1 MYLARD
7 FFYMFSIII
16 PLYNKEKF
24 IQNTLEKVLEQ
35 SFQDFE
41 VIIINDGSTDGGERV
56 VRGIQ
61 DERIK
66 YFWQENQG
74 VSSARNKGISLAKYE
89 YICFLDADD
98 EWKENHLISLLETIQ
113 KFPNAGMYCSRY
125 VTKINEKK
133 SIHTYLKDITN
144 DYEGYVEDFF
154 HSSLVGRVALTS
166 ALCIHKKVFNE
177 IGGFDSNISSGE
189 DLDYWIR
196 IALRFPIVIT
206 NKETMVYNFQVSES
220 LSKTKITAKKLP
232 DFNKFREYENKN
244 QSLKAFLDIYR
255 IEYALHFHIE
265 GDLKKREEYLTDV
278 DEHHLSAKTKFLFSL
293 PPFFLKFLLKIKR
306 NLKKYGFDFTVYH

>member
-1 MYLARD
+1 
-7 FFYMFSIII
+7 MFSIII

-24 IQNTLEKVLEQ
+24 IQNTLDKVLQQ

-41 VIIINDGSTDGGERV
+41 VIIVDDGSTDGGAEIV
-56 VRGIQ
+56 KNIQ
-61 DERIK
+61 NERIK

-74 VSSARNKGISLAKYE
+74 VSSARNKGISLAKNE

-98 EWKENHLISLLETIQ
+98 EWKENHLMSLLETIQ

-133 SIHTYLKDITN
+133 SIHTYLNNITN

-154 HSSLVGRVALTS
+154 HSSLVDRVALTS
-166 ALCIHKKVFNE
+166 ALCIDKKVFNE
-177 IGGFDSNISSGE
+177 IGGFDRNITSGQ

-196 IALRFPIVIT
+196 IALHFPVAIT

-220 LSKTKITAKKLP
+220 LSKTKITEKKLP
-232 DFNKFREYENKN
+232 DFNKFKEYENEN

-265 GDLKKREEYLTDV
+265 GNSKKREEYLNEV
-278 DEHHLSAKTKFLFSL
+278 SPRNLSLKVRILFKF
-293 PPFFLKFLLKIKR
+293 PPFLLRILLKIKR
-306 NLKKYGFDFTVYH
+306 NMRRYGVDFTVYH